1 MFLVDRFD
9 LVEKRINRIVQL
21 GMYMDRDA
29 GLGER
34 QANAAPLRGA
44 PLALAE
50 FMSNSELDG
59 LFRATVQATEEAIVN
74 AMVAAKDM
82 RGTEGHYAIALPHA
96 DLVAL
101 LEHYGRL
108 VK

>member
-1 MFLVDRFD
+1 LS
-9 LVEKRINRIVQL
+9 
-21 GMYMDRDA
+21 
-29 GLGER
+29 
-34 QANAAPLRGA
+34 
-44 PLALAE
+44 LAE
-50 FMSNSELDG
+50 FMSNSQLDE

-82 RGTEGHYAIALPHA
+82 QGTEGHYAIALPHA

-108 VK
+108 NK

>member
-1 MFLVDRFD
+1 MLFRST
-9 LVEKRINRIVQL
+9 
-21 GMYMDRDA
+21 
-29 GLGER
+29 
-34 QANAAPLRGA
+34 ANAAALRGA

-50 FMSNSELDG
+50 FMPNSNLDA

-74 AMVAAKDM
+74 ALVAAHDM
-82 RGTEGHYAIALPHA
+82 RGTDGHYAIALPHA

-101 LEHYGRL
+101 LDHYRRL